1 MPPAI
6 ATEHS
11 VLSATDLCLAYG
23 NQVLLDE
30 ASLAIYGRDKVGLV
44 GRNGCGKSSFMK
56 IIAGLE
62 QPDSGKIARANGLVV
77 SYLSQDFTLD
87 DALTVGENILS
98 GAADLLEKIRK
109 FEAGEGGD
117 AAHAEL
123 QDEIDAADGWNLD
136 ARVRMLAEELHAPD
150 LDRSLI
156 GLSGGEKRRVALCR
170 ALVAR
175 PHLLLLDEPTNH
187 LDAEAILWL
196 EDYLKNLPGAVLFV
210 THDRY
215 FLDRIATRIVELA
228 GGRFY
233 SHEGNYSNYLIAKA
247 ERQQMENAQE
257 AKRQRFLRSEI
268 EWVRAGVK
276 ARTTKSRSR
285 LDAYYAVA
293 GQDAPEQELEVDLIF
308 PPAPGLGNIIIEAEG
323 VSHAINGKSLF
334 KGLNLNFSE
343 KTCTGVIGRNGI
355 GKTTLLRILMGE
367 LEPDTGEVRIGKRT
381 LFNYVDQTRVQ
392 LDGTRSVL
400 EEVAGKTDYV
410 TFGAEKMSVRSYLKR
425 FLFAD
430 DRINERVECL
440 SGGEQNRVML
450 AKILRHGGN
459 FLILDEPTNDLDLQT
474 LGILEE
480 AILNFDGCVL
490 LVSHDRYF
498 LDRVCDRMIAFEGN
512 GHVVIQEG
520 NYSYYQQK
528 RAENAQRARQSA
540 ANTRAFAKPNAG
552 AGAAKAGEASREPAR
567 KLKWKE
573 ERELEA
579 IEPRIAEA
587 EARIA
592 AIETMYRD
600 PDFYDKHA
608 KEADALEAETEALT
622 SEIETLFARWEE
634 LEAIRKASAAP

>member
-1 MPPAI
+1 MPPTI

-23 NQVLLDE
+23 TQVLLDE

-62 QPDSGKIARANGLVV
+62 QPDSGGIARANGLVV

-87 DALTVGENILS
+87 DNLTVGGNILT
-98 GAADLLEKIRK
+98 GAAELLEKIRK

-117 AAHAEL
+117 AAHAQL
-123 QDEIDAADGWNLD
+123 QDDIDAADGWNLD
-136 ARVRMLAEELHAPD
+136 SRVRMLAEELHAPD
-150 LDRSLI
+150 LDRSLT

-196 EDYLKNLPGAVLFV
+196 EDYLKQLPGAVLFV

-285 LDAYYAVA
+285 LDAYHAVA

-308 PPAPGLGNIIIEAEG
+308 PPAPGLGNIIIEAAG

-334 KGLNLNFSE
+334 KNLDLNFSE
-343 KTCTGVIGRNGI
+343 KTCTGIIGRNGI

-367 LEPDTGEVRIGKRT
+367 LEPDSGEVRIGKRT
-381 LFNYVDQTRVQ
+381 QFNYVDQTRVQ
-392 LDGTRSVL
+392 LDRTHSVL

-410 TFGAEKMSVRSYLKR
+410 TFGSEKISVRSYLKR

-498 LDRVCDRMIAFEGN
+498 LDRVCDRIIAFEGN
-512 GHVVIQEG
+512 GQVTIQEG

-540 ANTRAFAKPNAG
+540 ANAKAFAKPGAG
-552 AGAAKAGEASREPAR
+552 AGAAKSGGSAKEPAR

-608 KEADALEAETEALT
+608 KEADALEAESAALG
-622 SEIETLFARWEE
+622 SEIEQLFARWEE
-634 LEAIRKASAAP
+634 LEAIRKASEA